1 MQKLIGQGLA
11 CLLLAGCVAT
21 EPQSSSSQATS
32 QGVSSVASEAGAS
45 SSAAPQVS
53 SSAASSAPAIG
64 NSRDGAAA
72 YAEQCALCHG
82 ENGEGVPQFNSPSL
96 IGCSVCN
103 HPQKL
108 ADYIDAAMPPGG
120 PEAAKRCEGNCA
132 EDVAAFIVTEFN
144 STSTADCGT
153 LDVSPSSFKRLSRL
167 EYAHTLQALLQLP
180 NVPDVSEI
188 PDDPSV
194 HNFKTIASVQNVQPG
209 HLRGYMAVAQ
219 AETARL
225 MQDTARRNAVLGCD
239 LNNGSCLSE
248 FIARF
253 GKLAYRRPLTSNELN
268 RLQQF
273 ASQYNAS
280 ASEPFAIALQ
290 VLLSSPNFIYR
301 VEVGDNPE
309 GLSQLNDY
317 ELASRL
323 AFALWGQGPDSDL
336 LTKAERG
343 ELASASGIQ
352 TVAKAMLAD
361 PRAKRNMTH
370 FIEQWLAINLLNA
383 PVEKPAN
390 WYDGIFD
397 DMRAETQQL
406 LADYIWQGQDF
417 RGVFT
422 DNRAF
427 ITPDLARYYGLPA
440 PNGDQAV
447 LVPAGSP
454 RADTG
459 LLTHASNMFAKTDG
473 DLIAIRGNWLR
484 STFLCEELKLP
495 ANIADVINGK
505 FAGFTPMEILHARN
519 TDTACE
525 RCHAQIDPIGIAF
538 APFSRAGLF
547 ESDVNLDEF
556 PLAPGFPDS
565 NDPTV
570 QTIQD
575 IARELANMPEVGACL
590 ADRLFLFTQNR
601 EPAKADH
608 CAVAEASNQFA
619 SSGHD
624 FTALLLAM
632 VQHPSFATRVAPE
645 PKAGEPEEPVVT
657 NVALGASVATSS
669 NENGNPGS
677 RIVDGSLLGDSR
689 WSAQYFPQQA
699 TLDLGASCLLVQAEF
714 YPYMDR
720 AYRYEILVSSDGNNY
735 TQIVNRLNNN
745 DGGNVIS
752 DLFAPVNA
760 RYVRV
765 RITGVAGNITE
776 WSSLRELRLFGSPVQ

>member
-1 MQKLIGQGLA
+1 MQKMFGQGLA

-21 EPQSSSSQATS
+21 EPESSSSQPSS
-32 QGVSSVASEAGAS
+32 QPASISSLAAS
-45 SSAAPQVS
+45 SSAPVISSSS
-53 SSAASSAPAIG
+53 SSAASSAPIAG
-64 NSRDGAAA
+64 NPRDGGSA
-72 YAEQCALCHG
+72 YLKECALCHG
-82 ENGEGVPQFNSPSL
+82 DNGEGSTQFNSPPL

-108 ADYIDAAMPPGG
+108 AEYIAAAMPPGG
-120 PEAAKRCEGNCA
+120 PESAKRCEGACA
-132 EDVAAFIVTEFN
+132 EDVAAFIVIEFN
-144 STSTADCGT
+144 GTPSTADCGT
-153 LDVSPSSFKRLSRL
+153 LESSPSSFKRLSRL

-180 NVPDVSEI
+180 NPPDVSEV

-194 HNFKTIASVQNVQPG
+194 HNFKTVASVQNVQPG

-219 AETARL
+219 AEAERL
-225 MQDTARRNAVLGCD
+225 LQDSTRRAAVLGCD
-239 LNNGSCLSE
+239 INNGNCLSE

-253 GKLAYRRPLTSNELN
+253 GKLAFRRPLTGSEQS
-268 RLQQF
+268 RIQQF
-273 ASQYNAS
+273 AAQYNSNAT
-280 ASEPFAIALQ
+280 EPFSVALQ
-290 VLLSSPNFIYR
+290 VMLSSPNFIYR
-301 VEVGDNPE
+301 IEVGDNPE
-309 GLSQLNDY
+309 GLSQLNAY

-323 AFALWGQGPDSDL
+323 AFALWGQGPDGDL
-336 LTKAERG
+336 LAKAERG
-343 ELASASGIQ
+343 DLATASGIQ

-361 PRAKRNMTH
+361 PRAKRNMSH
-370 FIEQWLAINLLNA
+370 FIEQWLAINLLRE
-383 PVEKPAN
+383 PVDKPAN

-406 LADYIWQGQDF
+406 LAEYIWQGQDF

-422 DNRAF
+422 DSRAF
-427 ITPDLARYYGLPA
+427 ITPDLARYYSLPA
-440 PNGDQAV
+440 PTGGEP
-447 LVPAGSP
+447 VPVPGGSP

-505 FAGFTPMEILHARN
+505 FAGFTPTEILHARN

-525 RCHAQIDPIGIAF
+525 RCHSQIDPIGVAF
-538 APFSRAGLF
+538 APFGRDGLF
-547 ESDVNLDEF
+547 DRDVNIFDY
-556 PLAPGFPDS
+556 PVAPGFPDS
-565 NDPTV
+565 NDPSV
-570 QTIQD
+570 QTLQD
-575 IARELANMPEVGACL
+575 IALALANMPEVGECL

-601 EPAKADH
+601 EPARADH
-608 CAVAEASNQFA
+608 CAVADASHQFA

-645 PKAGEPEEPVVT
+645 PAAEPEEPVVT
-657 NVALGASVATSS
+657 NVALNASVTTSN
-669 NENGNPGS
+669 NEDGNPGS
-677 RIVDGSLLGDSR
+677 RIVDGSLSGDSR
-689 WSAQYFPQQA
+689 WSAHLFPQEA
-699 TLDLGASCLLVQAEF
+699 TLDLGATYRLVQAEV
-714 YPYMDR
+714 YPYVDR
-720 AYRYEILVSSDGNNY
+720 PYRYEILASSNGVNY

-760 RYVRV
+760 RYVRIRV
-765 RITGVAGNITE
+765 VGVAGDITE
-776 WSSLRELRLFGSPVQ
+776 WSALRELRLFGSAVN